1 MLAVSFLTLS
11 APRMRRFPVSIL
23 ILFLLV
29 LSGCASLDEDPTKGW
44 SAQRLYT
51 EGKTALANKEY
62 TAAIGHFE
70 KLEAR
75 YPYGPYAEQAMLE
88 IAYAYYKSDEMASA
102 IAAANRFIRTHPTHP
117 HVDYAYYLKGL
128 ASFDE
133 ERSSLE
139 KIFGTGDPAKR
150 DPKALR
156 DAYDAFKEVAQRFPK
171 GKYAE
176 DSRKRLI
183 SLQNAMAMSEL
194 HAANYYF
201 SRGAYVAT
209 VNRTK
214 NVIENYQRTPA
225 VETALGLQALA
236 YREMG
241 LASLMH
247 DTRSTALDFALCR
260 KAYGSDSFRAGL
272 AGADANHL
280 FDRVDEDLAV
290 ADLAGACGSADCLDA
305 AFQLI
310 FFHHHLEL
318 HFRQEVHHVL
328 GAAIELSVALLPA
341 EALDL
346 GHGHAGNTDLGQCL
360 THVVELER
368 LDDGFDLLH
377 GGPGKMVVVRKKLS
391 GRGRFCK

>member
-1 MLAVSFLTLS
+1 
-11 APRMRRFPVSIL
+11 MRHFPVSIL
-23 ILFLLV
+23 ALILLV

-44 SAQRLYT
+44 TAQRLYT

-62 TAAIGHFE
+62 TTAIQYFE

-75 YPYGPYAEQAMLE
+75 YPYGPYAEQSMLE

-102 IAAANRFIRTHPTHP
+102 IAAANRFLRTHPTHP
-117 HVDYAYYLKGL
+117 HADYAYYLKGL

-139 KIFGTGDPAKR
+139 KIFGAGDPSKR

-156 DAYDAFKEVAQRFPK
+156 EAHEAFREVAQRFPDS
-171 GKYAE
+171 KYAD
-176 DSRKRLI
+176 DSRKRLV

-225 VETALGLQALA
+225 VEEALGLQALA

-241 LASLMH
+241 LLDLMR
-247 DTRSTALDFALCR
+247 DTR
-260 KAYGSDSFRAGL
+260 
-272 AGADANHL
+272 
-280 FDRVDEDLAV
+280 RV
-290 ADLAGACGSADCLDA
+290 
-305 AFQLI
+305 
-310 FFHHHLEL
+310 LEKNFPTSHYL
-318 HFRQEVHHVL
+318 
-328 GAAIELSVALLPA
+328 
-341 EALDL
+341 
-346 GHGHAGNTDLGQCL
+346 
-360 THVVELER
+360 
-368 LDDGFDLLH
+368 
-377 GGPGKMVVVRKKLS
+377 KKLEAS
-391 GRGRFCK
+391 KDR

>member
-1 MLAVSFLTLS
+1 
-11 APRMRRFPVSIL
+11 MRLFPVSIL
-23 ILFLLV
+23 ILLVFL

-51 EGKTALANKEY
+51 EGKTALTNKEY

-102 IAAANRFIRTHPTHP
+102 IAAANRFLRTHPTHP

-139 KIFGTGDPAKR
+139 KIFGTGDPSKR

-156 DAYDAFKEVAQRFPK
+156 DAYEAFKEIVQRFPK
-171 GKYAE
+171 SRYAE
-176 DSRKRLI
+176 DSGKRLV

-201 SRGAYVAT
+201 ARGAYVAT

-214 NVIENYQRTPA
+214 NVIENFQRTPV
-225 VETALGLQALA
+225 VEDALGLQALA
-236 YREMG
+236 YRELG

-247 DTRSTALDFALCR
+247 DTRRVLEKNFPDSHYLKEK
-260 KAYGSDSFRAGL
+260 KAEGSKD
-272 AGADANHL
+272 N
-280 FDRVDEDLAV
+280 
-290 ADLAGACGSADCLDA
+290 
-305 AFQLI
+305 
-310 FFHHHLEL
+310 
-318 HFRQEVHHVL
+318 
-328 GAAIELSVALLPA
+328 
-341 EALDL
+341 
-346 GHGHAGNTDLGQCL
+346 
-360 THVVELER
+360 
-368 LDDGFDLLH
+368 
-377 GGPGKMVVVRKKLS
+377 
-391 GRGRFCK
+391 

>member
-1 MLAVSFLTLS
+1 
-11 APRMRRFPVSIL
+11 MRRFPVSIL

-62 TAAIGHFE
+62 TSAISNFE

-102 IAAANRFIRTHPTHP
+102 IAAANRFVRTHPTHP
-117 HVDYAYYLKGL
+117 HVDYAYYLMGL

-139 KIFGTGDPAKR
+139 KIFGTGDPSKR
-150 DPKALR
+150 DPRALH
-156 DAYDAFKEVAQRFPK
+156 DAYEAFKEVAQRFPNS
-171 GKYAE
+171 KYAD
-176 DSRKRLI
+176 DSRKRLV
-183 SLQNAMAMSEL
+183 SLLNAMAMSEL

-201 SRGAYVAT
+201 ARGAYVAT

-225 VETALGLQALA
+225 VEEALGLQALA

-241 LASLMH
+241 LTDLMH
-247 DTRSTALDFALCR
+247 DTR
-260 KAYGSDSFRAGL
+260 
-272 AGADANHL
+272 
-280 FDRVDEDLAV
+280 RV
-290 ADLAGACGSADCLDA
+290 
-305 AFQLI
+305 
-310 FFHHHLEL
+310 LEKN
-318 HFRQEVHHVL
+318 F
-328 GAAIELSVALLPA
+328 PA
-341 EALDL
+341 SHYL
-346 GHGHAGNTDLGQCL
+346 
-360 THVVELER
+360 
-368 LDDGFDLLH
+368 
-377 GGPGKMVVVRKKLS
+377 KKLEAT
-391 GRGRFCK
+391 KDK